1 MAKRKEITGV
11 RIKLA
16 TPDRIHAISKGEVTK
31 PETIN
36 YRTLRPEADG
46 LFCERIFGPTRSY
59 ECRCG
64 KYKRSGPKF
73 KGVVCEHCGVE
84 VTDNRVRRE
93 RMGHIDLAVPVV
105 HIWYLRGIPSR
116 LSLLLGTSAKDL
128 ERVIYFAPSRKAEK
142 GFKVTASA
150 KPEIIAVGDEVFES
164 DIKIH
169 QHYQGESF
177 QYEEAYQLEGIENVP
192 VDVGD
197 VITAT
202 QAAKFKTEYGDDSLK
217 VEPAFTLK
225 NANEELGLAAG
236 AVVPASKAGDDDT
249 RLKIGSS
256 EAFIV
261 TFAAKL
267 PYKKG
272 SVLSRTEL
280 TEMESRYPGRFR
292 IMRYEKNIDDP
303 SHLVIEPGSS
313 YFSQGDV
320 VFEHQQALC
329 RMYDPK
335 FEAGIG
341 ADGVQAL
348 INKLDLD
355 LLADNLREMIADSTG
370 QKKRKFIKR
379 LQVVEDFR
387 KSDSQPQSMILNVL
401 PVIPP
406 DLRPLV
412 QLDGGRFATSDLNDL
427 YRRVINRNNRL
438 KKLQALNAPE
448 IIIRNE
454 KRMLQECVDALIDN
468 GRVGKAVLGAGNRPL
483 KSLTDLLR
491 GKKGRFRQNLL
502 GKRVDYSGR
511 SVIVIGPQLKIYQ
524 CGLPKQMALEL
535 FKPFVIRRL
544 VESKL
549 APNIKSAKRR
559 IEKGGAEVWEI
570 LENIIKDHPVMLN
583 RAPTLHRL
591 GIQAFEPVL
600 MEGKAIRLHPMV
612 CTAFNADFDGDQMAV
627 HVPLSIEAQAEA
639 RLLMLSANN
648 LLSPASGKPVVTPT
662 QDIVLGVY
670 YLTDMREGLLGDGK
684 CFMNADDVLSEISHG
699 TVHVNARIWLKENP
713 EEWGHPKGRRMYVG
727 KVQGKKGK
735 LEDGEV
741 IVNSFADV
749 QGEHRLLFF
758 ETSPGRVMFNSRIA
772 PALRFVNEQL
782 GKKKIGSLL
791 DDAYDKVDR
800 PGVVDMLDEIKSLG
814 YHWAARSGISF
825 GVQAVRI
832 PDEKAI
838 ITRETQAEDD
848 VAKENYEMGL
858 LTHDEYLDQKNA
870 LWSAATRD
878 IAQKIKEHMSE
889 DNPVRMMVDSG
900 ARGSLGQMGQ
910 MAGIRGLMADPTGKT
925 IDYPITANFREGMN
939 MLEYF
944 ISTHGARK
952 GLADTALRTA
962 KSGYLTRRLVDVAQ
976 DLIIT
981 EHDCG
986 TDKGICIHPLL
997 SEGKVMIS
1005 IADRIAGRTALRDIE
1020 KDGELF
1026 VKAGDVITEALAK
1039 RIEAAGIDE
1048 VWVRSPLA
1056 CALKKGIC
1064 QKCYGHDLSSRRLV
1078 PIGEAV
1084 GVVAA
1089 QSIGEPGTQLTMRT
1103 FHTGGVRSADDITQ
1117 GLPRIEQLFE
1127 VRRPRKVCILAG
1139 LDGHIKEIITEGKRK
1154 VIVEDDEGNTITH
1167 AIPTGQE
1174 IKEGI
1179 EEGMPVEKLTPLTE
1193 GSIDPQQLL
1202 EVSGIDAVQ
1211 RMLVDEIQNV
1221 YNSQSVTIN
1230 NKHIEVIL
1238 RKVAPLNKVRVIE
1251 EGDTSFVA
1259 GDMIWEDDAENV
1271 VREINEDNERRVSD
1285 AVKAFNGDILLSTDR
1300 PDESIDAFIGQP
1312 LTEEIIRKI
1321 LKPGAAVKMLTIQHE
1336 DLEVDVLLGRSAF
1349 RKKLEGLRLIRDVV
1363 LKRTKIKKGTVMT
1376 REELKRITEGGPV
1389 IIRTRHK
1396 DVLDRMIGVRWL
1408 AEDHYMGSR
1417 LCAPHDELLI
1427 QKYADEIASTGMRD
1441 FKVWGSVEHINVAEE
1456 LRRFLQDKGL
1466 LGKEI
1471 YENGEGTNRYVDD
1484 EVIAQLADCTIESI
1498 DIEDEEEGV
1507 KTVTRL
1513 EMLERLLTS
1522 RLKNKVL
1529 VHVDFYRTP
1538 EQIAAD
1544 EAEARAKEEEKA
1556 RIAAQLKQVKYEA
1569 RERHKY
1575 RVQKAAELGIT
1586 LEELGYDKVDDAIR
1600 ARMDA
1605 LENPPEEPYDESL
1618 GTRFIG
1624 GLELKGKVIDEMAAK
1639 KPLDIYIRSASAKP
1653 EVCHLI
1659 REYTFMQKLREAPE
1673 CRPFIHGI
1681 TKAAL
1686 ATDSFL
1692 SAASFQQTAQVL
1704 AGAAVKGEL
1713 DPLSGLKENVI
1724 IGHLIPAGTGSEAFR
1739 SIAYKSSGKPKF
1751 KPKNR
1756 PDSREPKPEQPV
1768 LASEDLFTNTNKSEQ
1783 PEEQKIPDVQEAAE
1797 TQNLA
1802 EQQQPIN
1809 TGDLFT
1815 Q

>member
-16 TPDRIHAISKGEVTK
+16 TPERIHAISKGEVTK

-36 YRTLRPEADG
+36 YRTLKPETDG
-46 LFCERIFGPTRSY
+46 LFCEKIFGPTRSY

-142 GFKVTASA
+142 GFKVIASSR
-150 KPEIIAVGDEVFES
+150 PEIIAVGDEVFES

-169 QHYQGESF
+169 QHYQGEGF
-177 QYEEAYQLEGIENVP
+177 QYEEAFQLEGIENVP
-192 VDVGD
+192 VDMGD
-197 VITAT
+197 VITAQ
-202 QAAKFKTEYGDDSLK
+202 QAAKYKTDYGDDSLK
-217 VEPAFTLK
+217 VEPAYTL
-225 NANEELGLAAG
+225 NEASEELGLDAG
-236 AVVPASKAGDDDT
+236 AVVPMSKAGEDDQ
-249 RLKIGSS
+249 RMKIGNND
-256 EAFIV
+256 AFIV

-272 SVLSRTEL
+272 AVLSRTEL

-329 RMYDPK
+329 RRYDPK

-544 VESKL
+544 VEGGL
-549 APNIKSAKRR
+549 APNVKNAKRR

-670 YLTDMREGLLGDGK
+670 YLTDMREGLPGDGK
-684 CFMNADDVLSEISHG
+684 CFMNTDDVLSEVSHG

-713 EEWGHPKGRRMYVG
+713 EEWGHPKGRRMYVEKSG
-727 KVQGKKGK
+727 Q
-735 LEDGEV
+735 V
-741 IVNSFADV
+741 IVNSFEEV
-749 QGEHRLLFF
+749 QGEHRLVFF

-772 PALRFVNEQL
+772 QALRYVNEQL

-832 PDEKAI
+832 PDEKAV
-838 ITRETQAEDD
+838 ITQETQAEDD
-848 VAKENYEMGL
+848 LAKENYEMGL

-870 LWSAATRD
+870 LWSQATRD
-878 IAQKIKEHMSE
+878 VAQKIKEHMSE

-962 KSGYLTRRLVDVAQ
+962 KSGYLTRRLVDVSQ

-1026 VKAGDVITEALAK
+1026 VKAGDIITEAIAK
-1039 RIEAAGIDE
+1039 RIDAAGIDE

-1064 QKCYGHDLSSRRLV
+1064 QKCYGHDLSSRKLV

-1103 FHTGGVRSADDITQ
+1103 FHTGGVRSAEDITQ

-1154 VIVEDDEGNTITH
+1154 VIIEDDEGNTITH
-1167 AIPTGQE
+1167 AIPSGQE

-1259 GDMIWEDDAENV
+1259 GDMIWNDEAEAV
-1271 VREINEDNERRVSD
+1271 VRQINEANQKRVSD
-1285 AVKAFNGDILLSTDR
+1285 ALKSFDGDVLLSTDR
-1300 PDESIDAFIGQP
+1300 PDDSIDEFIGQP
-1312 LTEEIIRKI
+1312 LTEEAVTKI
-1321 LKPGAAVKMLTIQHE
+1321 LTPGVSVKMLTIQHE
-1336 DLEVDVLLGRSAF
+1336 DLEVDVILSKSAF
-1349 RKKLEGLRLIRDVV
+1349 RKRLEGLRVVRDVATPKGKVRKGAV
-1363 LKRTKIKKGTVMT
+1363 LT
-1376 REELKRITEGGPV
+1376 REELKRVTSGGPV
-1389 IIRTRHK
+1389 IIRTRDK
-1396 DVLDRMIGVRWL
+1396 ELLDRMIGVKWI

-1417 LCAPHDELLI
+1417 LCVPHDVLLT
-1427 QKYADEIASTGMRD
+1427 QKYADEISGTGMRD
-1441 FKVWGSVEHINVAEE
+1441 FKIWGAVEHINVAEE
-1456 LRRFLQDKGL
+1456 LRRFLPDKGL

-1471 YENGEGTNRYVDD
+1471 YEDGEGTNRYVDD
-1484 EVIAQLADCTIESI
+1484 EVIAQLADGTLESI
-1498 DIEDEEEGV
+1498 DIEDNEEGV

-1513 EMLERLLTS
+1513 EMLERFLTS
-1522 RLKNKVL
+1522 RVKNKIL
-1529 VHVDFYRTP
+1529 IHVDFYRTP
-1538 EQIAAD
+1538 EQIAED
-1544 EAEARAKEEEKA
+1544 EAKAKAEEEEKLKRA
-1556 RIAAQLKQVKYEA
+1556 IALKQVKAEA

-1586 LEELGYDKVDDAIR
+1586 LEELGYDADDDAIR

-1639 KPLDIYIRSASAKP
+1639 KPLDIYLRAATAKP

-1659 REYTFMQKLREAPE
+1659 RDYTFMQRLREAPE

-1724 IGHLIPAGTGSEAFR
+1724 IGHLIPAGTGAESFR
-1739 SIAYKSSGKPKF
+1739 SIAYRSSSKQKF
-1751 KPKNR
+1751 KPKGK
-1756 PDSREPKPEQPV
+1756 PDTRAPKQEQPV
-1768 LASEDLFTNTNKSEQ
+1768 LASEDLFTNAENPAQ
-1783 PEEQKIPDVQEAAE
+1783 PEEHKVPEVQND
-1797 TQNLA
+1797 T
-1802 EQQQPIN
+1802 EQQPAIK
-1809 TGDLFT
+1809 TGDIFT
-1815 Q
+1815 E

>member
-1 MAKRKEITGV
+1 MARRKEITGV

-16 TPDRIHAISKGEVTK
+16 TPERIHEISKGEVLK

-36 YRTLRPEADG
+36 YRTLRPETDG

-73 KGVVCEHCGVE
+73 KGVICEHCGVE

-128 ERVIYFAPSRKAEK
+128 ERVIYFAPLKKPEKAY
-142 GFKVTASA
+142 KVTATSR
-150 KPEIIAVGDEVFES
+150 PDLVAVGAVIPSTEM
-164 DIKIH
+164 KIH
-169 QHYQGESF
+169 EHYDPDFRCEKAFVIDEMLS
-177 QYEEAYQLEGIENVP
+177 IP
-192 VDVGD
+192 VKVGD
-197 VITAT
+197 LITAS
-202 QAAKFKTEYGDDSLK
+202 QVSKYKAEYGDESLR
-217 VEPAFTLK
+217 VEPAFVLT
-225 NANEELGLAAG
+225 EDDDDLGLEVG
-236 AVVPASKAGDDDT
+236 AIVPASKAPDSAERAKT
-249 RLKIGSS
+249 GSN
-256 EAFIV
+256 EAFLV
-261 TFAAKL
+261 TAAVKATVGDQEL
-267 PYKKG
+267 TKG
-272 SVLSRTEL
+272 KVLSETEFRKAHEL
-280 TEMESRYPGRFR
+280 YPELFTEPFPETKDKMDERQCSLVV
-292 IMRYEKNIDDP
+292 DDP
-303 SHLVIEPGSS
+303 CHLVILPGSS
-313 YFSQGDV
+313 PFEQGDV
-320 VFEHQQALC
+320 IFEHQQKLC
-329 RMYDPK
+329 KAYDDR
-335 FEAGIG
+335 FDAGIG
-341 ADGVQAL
+341 ADGVLAL
-348 INKLDLD
+348 INRLDLD
-355 LLADNLREMIADSTG
+355 WLADSLREQIAETTG
-370 QKKRKFIKR
+370 QKKRKLIKC
-379 LQVVEDFR
+379 LQVTEDFR
-387 KSDSQPQSMILNVL
+387 KSDSMPQSMILTVL

-438 KKLQALNAPE
+438 KKLQQLNAPE

-544 VESKL
+544 VEGGL
-549 APNIKSAKRR
+549 APNVKNAKRR
-559 IEKGGAEVWEI
+559 IEKGGGEIWEI

-627 HVPLSIEAQAEA
+627 HVPLSIESQAEA

-648 LLSPASGKPVVTPT
+648 LLSPASGRPVVTPT

-670 YLTDMREGLLGDGK
+670 YLTDMRNGLKGDGMH
-684 CFMNADDVLSEISHG
+684 FSDMDDVLSAVSHG

-713 EEWGHPKGRRMYVG
+713 ELWGHPSGRRKYTLNNEV
-727 KVQGKKGK
+727 
-735 LEDGEV
+735 V
-741 IVNSFADV
+741 IVNNFSEVEGNPHAV
-749 QGEHRLLFF
+749 FF
-758 ETSPGRVMFNSRIA
+758 ETSPGRVMFNTKIA
-772 PALRFVNEQL
+772 EALRFVNEQL
-782 GKKKIGSLL
+782 GKKRIGRLL

-800 PGVVDMLDEIKSLG
+800 PGVVDMLDQIKSLG

-832 PDEKAI
+832 PDEKAE
-838 ITRETQAEDD
+838 ITKATQAEDD
-848 VAKENYEMGL
+848 VAKQNYEMGL
-858 LTHDEYLDQKNA
+858 LTYDEYLDQKSK
-870 LWSAATRD
+870 LWAEATKN
-878 IAQKIKEHMSE
+878 IADSIEAHMSE

-900 ARGSLGQMGQ
+900 ARGSKGQLGQ

-925 IDYPITANFREGMN
+925 IDYPITANFREGRN

-962 KSGYLTRRLVDVAQ
+962 KSGYLTRRLVDVSQ

-986 TDKGICIHPLL
+986 TDKGICIRPLI
-997 SEGKVMIS
+997 SEGKVMIG
-1005 IADRIAGRTALRDIE
+1005 IAERIAGRTALHDIT
-1020 KDGELF
+1020 
-1026 VKAGDVITEALAK
+1026 AGDELIIKSGDIITEAIARK
-1039 RIEAAGIDE
+1039 IEAAGIDE

-1056 CALKKGIC
+1056 CALKKGVC
-1064 QKCYGHDLSSRRLV
+1064 QKCYGHDLSSRKLV

-1103 FHTGGVRSADDITQ
+1103 FHTGGVRSAEDITQ

-1139 LDGHIKEIITEGKRK
+1139 IEGYIKEIITEGKRK
-1154 VIVEDDEGNTITH
+1154 VIIDGITDDGVEKTITH
-1167 AIPTGQE
+1167 AIPSGQD

-1179 EEGMPVEKLTPLTE
+1179 EEGMEVHKLTPLTE

-1202 EVSGIDAVQ
+1202 EVEGINAVQ
-1211 RMLVDEIQNV
+1211 KMLVDEIQYV
-1221 YNSQSVTIN
+1221 YHSQGVSIN

-1259 GDMIWEDDAENV
+1259 GDMIWEDDVAKVEKEISDDNEARVKGAAENF
-1271 VREINEDNERRVSD
+1271 E
-1285 AVKAFNGDILLSTDR
+1285 GDTLVWIDR
-1300 PDESIDAFIGQP
+1300 PEAGFDEYVGKP
-1312 LTEEIIRKI
+1312 LTEEVLRMI
-1321 LKPGAAVKMLTIQHE
+1321 LTPGVPVKMFTILHE
-1336 DLEVDVLLGRSAF
+1336 DQEIDVIIGKTAF
-1349 RKKLEGLRLIRDVV
+1349 RKQMQGKRLIREVKTEKFGKIRKNIHLGRED
-1363 LKRTKIKKGTVMT
+1363 LKKITS
-1376 REELKRITEGGPV
+1376 GGPLV
-1389 IIRTRHK
+1389 VRIRHREN
-1396 DVLDRMIGVRWL
+1396 LERLINNRWL
-1408 AEDHYMGSR
+1408 AEGIVMGKRTVASHDTFIDPDVATEISR
-1417 LCAPHDELLI
+1417 
-1427 QKYADEIASTGMRD
+1427 SGVRD
-1441 FKVWGSVEHINVAEE
+1441 IKVWNNVESVDVTDA
-1456 LRRFLQDKGL
+1456 LRRTFDAMEL
-1466 LGKEI
+1466 LGKDI
-1471 YENGEGTNRYVDD
+1471 YRNGDYTG
-1484 EVIAQLADCTIESI
+1484 
-1498 DIEDEEEGV
+1498 
-1507 KTVTRL
+1507 KTVDAELL
-1513 EMLERLLTS
+1513 EALATGAAEEIEVDTGEEVVTVIRSEILRKILTTKL
-1522 RLKNKVL
+1522 RNKVL
-1529 VHVDFYRTP
+1529 VKADFADWQEEEEP
-1538 EQIAAD
+1538 QIVQ
-1544 EAEARAKEEEKA
+1544 EAEAS
-1556 RIAAQLKQVKYEA
+1556 
-1569 RERHKY
+1569 
-1575 RVQKAAELGIT
+1575 
-1586 LEELGYDKVDDAIR
+1586 DDEIN
-1600 ARMDA
+1600 
-1605 LENPPEEPYDESL
+1605 EPEEPEYD
-1618 GTRFIG
+1618 GRIRIRG
-1624 GLELKGKVIDEMAAK
+1624 GLELRADAIAEIASHNPTQVW
-1639 KPLDIYIRSASAKP
+1639 IRPSNSKP
-1653 EVCHLI
+1653 ELVHLI
-1659 REYTFMQKLREAPE
+1659 REFTFVQRMREFPK
-1673 CRPFIHGI
+1673 CSPFIHGI

-1704 AGAAVKGEL
+1704 AGAAVKGEM

-1724 IGHLIPAGTGSEAFR
+1724 IGHLIPAGTGAEPFRGISYKTERKPRPQFRPAPKREAPQ
-1739 SIAYKSSGKPKF
+1739 PKQ
-1751 KPKNR
+1751 
-1756 PDSREPKPEQPV
+1756 EPV
-1768 LASEDLFTNTNKSEQ
+1768 LDSSDIFT
-1783 PEEQKIPDVQEAAE
+1783 D
-1797 TQNLA
+1797 
-1802 EQQQPIN
+1802 
-1809 TGDLFT
+1809 
-1815 Q
+1815 

>member
-16 TPDRIHAISKGEVTK
+16 TPERIHAISKGEVLK

-36 YRTLRPEADG
+36 YRTLRPETDG
-46 LFCERIFGPTRSY
+46 LFCEKIFGPTRSY
-59 ECRCG
+59 ECKCG

-128 ERVIYFAPSRKAEK
+128 ERVIYFAPLKKTEKAY
-142 GFKVTASA
+142 KVTATSHPDIVSIGAVISA
-150 KPEIIAVGDEVFES
+150 TAVKIHEHYDPDFRCEKAYMIDEAMSIPVNVGDIIS
-164 DIKIH
+164 A
-169 QHYQGESF
+169 S
-177 QYEEAYQLEGIENVP
+177 QL
-192 VDVGD
+192 
-197 VITAT
+197 
-202 QAAKFKTEYGDDSLK
+202 AKYKTDYGDEALRA
-217 VEPAFTLK
+217 EPAFVLTEDS
-225 NANEELGLAAG
+225 EELGLTAG
-236 AVVPASKAGDDDT
+236 AIVPASKAPESAERAKTGNNDAFVVT
-249 RLKIGSS
+249 GVVKIQVDGQELSKGKILS
-256 EAFIV
+256 ESEM
-261 TFAAKL
+261 
-267 PYKKG
+267 KKAHELYPELFPKDENRPEDEQC
-272 SVLSRTEL
+272 SVVV
-280 TEMESRYPGRFR
+280 
-292 IMRYEKNIDDP
+292 DDP
-303 SHLVIEPGSS
+303 CHLVILPGSS
-313 YFSQGDV
+313 PFEQGDV
-320 VFEHQQALC
+320 IFEHQQKLC
-329 RMYDPK
+329 KAYDDR
-335 FEAGIG
+335 FDAGIG
-341 ADGVQAL
+341 ADGVLAL
-348 INKLDLD
+348 INRLDLD
-355 LLADNLREMIADSTG
+355 FLADSLREQIADTTG
-370 QKKRKFIKR
+370 QKKRKLIKR
-379 LQVVEDFR
+379 LQVTEDFR
-387 KSDSQPQSMILNVL
+387 KSDSQPQSMILTVL

-544 VESKL
+544 VEGGL
-549 APNIKSAKRR
+549 APNVKNAKRR
-559 IEKGGAEVWEI
+559 IEKGGGEIWEI

-648 LLSPASGKPVVTPT
+648 LLSPASGRPVVTPT

-670 YLTDMREGLLGDGK
+670 YLTDMRGGLQGDGRH
-684 CFMNADDVLSEISHG
+684 FMSMDDVLSAISHG
-699 TVHVNARIWLKENP
+699 TVHVNAKIWLKENP
-713 EEWGHPKGRRMYVG
+713 ELYGHPKGRRKFSDG
-727 KVQGKKGK
+727 K
-735 LEDGEV
+735 DAV
-741 IVNSFADV
+741 IVDSFEDV
-749 QGEHRLLFF
+749 TGNPHAVFF
-758 ETSPGRVMFNSRIA
+758 ETSPGRVLFNTRIA
-772 PALRFVNEQL
+772 KQLRFVNEQL
-782 GKKKIGSLL
+782 GKKKIGALL

-800 PGVVDMLDEIKSLG
+800 PGVVEMLDEIKSLG

-832 PDEKAI
+832 PDEKAE
-838 ITRETQAEDD
+838 ITRATEAEDN

-858 LTHDEYLDQKNA
+858 LTYDEYLDQKSK
-870 LWSAATRD
+870 LWAEATKN
-878 IAQKIKEHMSE
+878 IADSIEAHMSE

-900 ARGSLGQMGQ
+900 ARGSKGQLGQ

-962 KSGYLTRRLVDVAQ
+962 KSGYLTRRLVDVSQ

-986 TDKGICIHPLL
+986 TDKGICIRPLI
-997 SEGKVMIS
+997 SEGKTMIG
-1005 IADRIAGRTALRDIE
+1005 IAERIAGRTSLHDIE
-1020 KDGELF
+1020 ANGELI
-1026 VKAGDVITEALAK
+1026 VKSGDIITEALARK
-1039 RIEAAGIDE
+1039 IESAGINE

-1056 CALKKGIC
+1056 CALKKGVC
-1064 QKCYGHDLSSRRLV
+1064 QKCYGHDLSSRKLV

-1103 FHTGGVRSADDITQ
+1103 FHTGGVRSAEDITQ

-1139 LDGHIKEIITEGKRK
+1139 VEGHIKEIITEGKRK
-1154 VIVEDDEGNTITH
+1154 VIIEDEDGNTVSH
-1167 AIPTGQE
+1167 AIPTGQD
-1174 IKEGI
+1174 IREGV
-1179 EEGMPVEKLTPLTE
+1179 EEGMEVHKLTPLTE

-1202 EVSGIDAVQ
+1202 EVEGIDAVQ
-1211 RMLVDEIQNV
+1211 KMLVDEIQYV
-1221 YNSQSVTIN
+1221 YHSQGVSIN

-1251 EGDTSFVA
+1251 EGDTSYVA
-1259 GDMIWEDDAENV
+1259 GDMIWEDDVARTEREITDDNEKRVKDAAENF
-1271 VREINEDNERRVSD
+1271 
-1285 AVKAFNGDILLSTDR
+1285 AGDILVATDR
-1300 PDESIDAFIGQP
+1300 PDAEIDEYIGQP
-1312 LTEEIIRKI
+1312 LTEDILRKI
-1321 LKPGAAVKMLTIQHE
+1321 LTPGVTVKSFTVLHGESEI
-1336 DLEVDVLLGRSAF
+1336 DVIIGKSAF
-1349 RKKLEGLRLIRDVV
+1349 RKRMYNARLLNEIKIGNYKIRKNINIGRDD
-1363 LKRTKIKKGTVMT
+1363 LKRVTS
-1376 REELKRITEGGPV
+1376 GGPV
-1389 IIRTRHK
+1389 VLRIRHREHLEALVNK
-1396 DVLDRMIGVRWL
+1396 KWL
-1408 AEDHYMGSR
+1408 AE
-1417 LCAPHDELLI
+1417 
-1427 QKYADEIASTGMRD
+1427 EISIPKKDGKRVVAEPDTFITPEASQQIAQSGVRD
-1441 FKVWGSVEHINVAEE
+1441 IKVWNSVEYLDVVDGIRTALKAMNVI
-1456 LRRFLQDKGL
+1456 
-1466 LGKEI
+1466 GKDI
-1471 YENGEGTNRYVDD
+1471 YEDGEFSG
-1484 EVIAQLADCTIESI
+1484 
-1498 DIEDEEEGV
+1498 
-1507 KTVTRL
+1507 KTVTE
-1513 EMLERLLTS
+1513 EMIEALAKGDIQQIEFDDGEAVITIRRIDILRKLLAS
-1522 RLKNKVL
+1522 KLR
-1529 VHVDFYRTP
+1529 
-1538 EQIAAD
+1538 
-1544 EAEARAKEEEKA
+1544 
-1556 RIAAQLKQVKYEA
+1556 
-1569 RERHKY
+1569 
-1575 RVQKAAELGIT
+1575 
-1586 LEELGYDKVDDAIR
+1586 
-1600 ARMDA
+1600 
-1605 LENPPEEPYDESL
+1605 
-1618 GTRFIG
+1618 
-1624 GLELKGKVIDEMAAK
+1624 GK
-1639 KPLDIYIRSASAKP
+1639 IYVSAKFQAVKAEITEP
-1653 EVCHLI
+1653 ESQSQESEQESDGGSESENDSGEIRITGGTELRAETISELAAMNPAEIWVRPSNSKPEIVHLI
-1659 REYTFMQKLREAPE
+1659 REYTFVQRMREFPE

-1704 AGAAVKGEL
+1704 AGAAVKGEM

-1724 IGHLIPAGTGSEAFR
+1724 IGHLIPAGTGAEAFR
-1739 SIAYKSSGKPKF
+1739 SIAYRSEG
-1751 KPKNR
+1751 R
-1756 PDSREPKPEQPV
+1756 PRPR
-1768 LASEDLFTNTNKSEQ
+1768 
-1783 PEEQKIPDVQEAAE
+1783 
-1797 TQNLA
+1797 
-1802 EQQQPIN
+1802 
-1809 TGDLFT
+1809 FT
-1815 Q
+1815 QGEPQKKETVLESADIFN